1 MPLTHHLTAC
11 WRRVSTFLWVRP
23 KSRSDLEVDNNMS
36 LVGPMTGYS
45 GVGIDQIYYTYQITT
60 LPSAGF

>member
-23 KSRSDLEVDNNMS
+23 KSRSDLEVDNSMS

-45 GVGIDQIYYTYQITT
+45 GVGIDQIYYT
-60 LPSAGF
+60 